1 MVGDDQAE
9 DSVAQELEAL
19 VGLAARRLRTP
30 GAVGES
36 KGQEGLVCEAAAETL
51 PEELMGGVLCQD
63 AWPRRVTT

>member
-9 DSVAQELEAL
+9 DGVAQELEAL

-30 GAVGES
+30 GAVSES

-51 PEELMGGVLCQD
+51 PEELVGGVLGQD